1 MGISKKGD
9 ESMRKFA
16 AVVLLSLCLFS
27 GLRFVDDAIAGE
39 AVLAQDVFQLSYDE
53 IVKRYGSETITVKGI
68 AVDVGPDRY
77 GLPSVTLSD
86 VPGGA
91 HYVLCVLPYSDYI
104 VMGDIEEGK
113 EITMSG
119 SPRSK
124 TGDGILVVKNS
135 VIVP

>member
-1 MGISKKGD
+1 MSK
-9 ESMRKFA
+9 SSA
-16 AVVLLSLCLFS
+16 ALLVSLCLFF
-27 GLRFVDDAIAGE
+27 GLQFVDAAIAGE
-39 AVLAQDVFQLSYDE
+39 TALAQELFQLKYDE
-53 IVKRYGSETITVKGI
+53 IVKKYGAETITIRGI
-68 AVDVGPDRY
+68 AVDVGPDRF

-86 VPGGA
+86 APDGA

-124 TGDGILVVKNS
+124 TGDGILVVKNC
-135 VIVP
+135 VVVP